1 MTLILHDLEN
11 ELFLKTPF
19 SRIDDSV
26 VINPNDILPCIG
38 CFKCWTELPGTC
50 ALKDK
55 YSNNSL
61 YFKNAD
67 KVIIISKNYYG
78 SYSPIIKNFF
88 DRSISYV
95 KPQFRKV
102 YDEMHHVKRYKK
114 KLNIEYYF
122 YGDIEDNEKETLEKL
137 IKANQ
142 ENLDSNVLIN
152 IIDIGEYC
160 YE

>member
-1 MTLILHDLEN
+1 MCVVFCSSPN
-11 ELFLKTPF
+11 KT
-19 SRIDDSV
+19 RLV
-26 VINPNDILPCIG
+26 KKHN
-38 CFKCWTELPGTC
+38 K
-50 ALKDK
+50 K
-55 YSNNSL
+55 
-61 YFKNAD
+61 
-67 KVIIISKNYYG
+67 
-78 SYSPIIKNFF
+78 IIKNFF